1 MRAPLRADTG
11 ATVEAELGNRPVVQV
26 WGARGMATSMHP
38 LASDAAVQVLRQG
51 GNAVDAAIALGAVIS
66 VTSHDWAGMA
76 GDSAWL
82 SYNAQGGEFHYLDGY
97 STCPALAR
105 PERIRE
111 HFGLD
116 RNRNGR
122 AFQEEPLDARHTGV
136 VTGMVPGTPAAWVEL
151 SKRFGSMPFER
162 LLEPAIDLARR
173 GFPINEY
180 FAGALDSNAR
190 KGCRFRSS
198 VRIVCDDS
206 GTVLREGAT
215 LKQPDLADTLDRLA
229 RHGHDGFYDGTT
241 ADMIV
246 QHCRREGATI
256 RHADLQEYRAKWR
269 NVVAGTYR
277 GFGVVVTAPPTAGL
291 HVIQALNL
299 LERFDLGRLPYHG
312 AASLHLLIEAVRLA
326 LRSRRE
332 IGGDPDQRA
341 IDVAS
346 FASKAYANMHRDA
359 IDIEHAGGGP
369 TEALP
374 GNATTHFCVVDAA
387 RNVVTATQTVGSAFG
402 CGEVI
407 DGTGMFLND
416 RTWWMALDGGPNVI
430 APSRRANIGHAPTV
444 VMDGNRPLVALGS
457 PGGFGIVQYV
467 VQVLV
472 NMLDYGIDL
481 QRAIEVPRFRIE
493 DLKGIVGIEQRA
505 PAETRRALSMMGH
518 DIVDYPAWTDRV
530 GGVEGVYIHPTEN
543 VLLGG
548 YDPRRNSLAA
558 GFA

>member
-1 MRAPLRADTG
+1 
-11 ATVEAELGNRPVVQV
+11 
-26 WGARGMATSMHP
+26 MHP
-38 LASDAAVQVLRQG
+38 LASDAALQVLREG

-66 VTSHDWAGMA
+66 VTSHDWAGIA

-82 SYNAQGGEFHYLDGY
+82 SYNAQGGEFHHLDGY

-105 PERIRE
+105 PERIQE

-116 RNRNGR
+116 RNLDSR
-122 AFQEEPLDARHTGV
+122 AFQEEPPDTRHIGV
-136 VTGMVPGTPAAWVEL
+136 ITGMVPGTPAAWGEL
-151 SKRFGSMPFER
+151 SRRFGSMPFER
-162 LLEPAIDLARR
+162 LLEPAVDLARR
-173 GFPINEY
+173 GFAINEY
-180 FAGALDSNAR
+180 FAGTLRCHAKKVR
-190 KGCRFRSS
+190 RFRSS
-198 VRIVCDDS
+198 ARILCDED
-206 GTVLREGAT
+206 GVVLHEGAT
-215 LKQPDLADTLDRLA
+215 FKQPDLADTLDRLA
-229 RHGHDGFYDGTT
+229 KHGHAGFYRGTT

-246 QHCRREGATI
+246 QHCRREGAMI
-256 RHADLQEYRAKWR
+256 GHADLQEYRAKWR
-269 NVVAGTYR
+269 NIVAGTYR
-277 GFGVVVTAPPTAGL
+277 GFGVVVTSPPTAGL

-299 LERFDLGRLPYHG
+299 LEGFDLGSMPYHG
-312 AASLHLLIEAVRLA
+312 ADSLHLLIEAVRLA

-341 IDVAS
+341 IDIAS
-346 FASKAYANMHRDA
+346 FASKAFADRHRDT
-359 IDIEHAGGGP
+359 IDTEHSSVARAESPLGTG
-369 TEALP
+369 
-374 GNATTHFCVVDAA
+374 TTHFCVVDVH
-387 RNVVTATQTVGSAFG
+387 RNVVSATQTVGSAFG

-416 RTWWMALDGGPNVI
+416 RTWWMALDGGPNVV
-430 APSRRANIGHAPTV
+430 APFRRANIGHAPTV
-444 VMDGNRPLVALGS
+444 VMDATRPLVALGS

-493 DLKGIVGIEQRA
+493 DLGGTVGIEQRV
-505 PAETRRALSMMGH
+505 PAETRRALSTMGH

-558 GFA
+558 GLA

>member
-1 MRAPLRADTG
+1 
-11 ATVEAELGNRPVVQV
+11 
-26 WGARGMATSMHP
+26 
-38 LASDAAVQVLRQG
+38 
-51 GNAVDAAIALGAVIS
+51 
-66 VTSHDWAGMA
+66 
-76 GDSAWL
+76 
-82 SYNAQGGEFHYLDGY
+82 
-97 STCPALAR
+97 
-105 PERIRE
+105 
-111 HFGLD
+111 
-116 RNRNGR
+116 
-122 AFQEEPLDARHTGV
+122 
-136 VTGMVPGTPAAWVEL
+136 
-151 SKRFGSMPFER
+151 
-162 LLEPAIDLARR
+162 
-173 GFPINEY
+173 
-180 FAGALDSNAR
+180 
-190 KGCRFRSS
+190 
-198 VRIVCDDS
+198 
-206 GTVLREGAT
+206 
-215 LKQPDLADTLDRLA
+215 
-229 RHGHDGFYDGTT
+229 
-241 ADMIV
+241 
-246 QHCRREGATI
+246 
-256 RHADLQEYRAKWR
+256 
-269 NVVAGTYR
+269 
-277 GFGVVVTAPPTAGL
+277 
-291 HVIQALNL
+291 
-299 LERFDLGRLPYHG
+299 
-312 AASLHLLIEAVRLA
+312 
-326 LRSRRE
+326 
-332 IGGDPDQRA
+332 
-341 IDVAS
+341 
-346 FASKAYANMHRDA
+346 
-359 IDIEHAGGGP
+359 
-369 TEALP
+369 
-374 GNATTHFCVVDAA
+374 VVDAA